1 MFHSL
6 LDFQS
11 DMRYSYLFIFFN
23 LTKCPKHLRNV
34 FRLPPYIPSDTDP
47 VKQVE
52 PEGEKRLGVKERR
65 RGRRERRSTGI
76 VQLEGEV

>member
-1 MFHSL
+1 MFH
-6 LDFQS
+6 
-11 DMRYSYLFIFFN
+11 
-23 LTKCPKHLRNV
+23 
-34 FRLPPYIPSDTDP
+34 LPPYIPPDTDP

-65 RGRRERRSTGI
+65 KGRRERRSTGI